1 MKKVGII
8 GGLGPESTL
17 EYYKILVK
25 KYNQIKGGVASPS
38 LVIESLD
45 LQAISDMMKNND
57 WDQVLTTMIK
67 AANNLI
73 AAGAEIIIL
82 ATNSPHVIFDELQ
95 EQVSVPMISI
105 MEATVEEV
113 QKAGLQCVG
122 LLGTKYTM
130 NGSFYPKTFEKYN
143 IEIITPSPE
152 DQEIIDEILWQELVH
167 RILEPESKKK
177 YLAIID
183 KLQEKGAEG
192 IVLGCTEIPLLIK
205 QKDCKI
211 PVFDTTRIHAM
222 AALSFA
228 LED

>member
-1 MKKVGII
+1 MKKIGIV

-25 KYNQIKGGVASPS
+25 KYNQIKGGVASPA
-38 LVIESLD
+38 LIIESLD
-45 LQAISDMMKNND
+45 LQAVSDLMKNNE
-57 WDQVLTTMIK
+57 WDQVLTTMIQ

-73 AAGAEIIIL
+73 AAGAQIIIL
-82 ATNSPHVIFDELQ
+82 ATNSPHVIFDELEQ
-95 EQVSVPMISI
+95 QVSVPMISI
-105 MEATVEEV
+105 MDATVQEV
-113 QKAGLQCVG
+113 QKAGLKRVG

-130 NGSFYPKTFEKYN
+130 NGSFYPKTFGKYD

-152 DQEIIDEILWQELVH
+152 DQEIIDEILWKELVH

-183 KLQEKGAEG
+183 KLQANGAEG

-222 AALSFA
+222 AALSSA